1 MKGIF
6 KRKNYSKCLQI
17 ESDDNTMYVLNSEK
31 GIETYQMLGNKNI
44 EERVKKALNRKRKA
58 QEGKNE

>member
-1 MKGIF
+1 
-6 KRKNYSKCLQI
+6 
-17 ESDDNTMYVLNSEK
+17 MYVLNSEK

-58 QEGKNE
+58 QEGKNEQIEIEEAQYSLKLME